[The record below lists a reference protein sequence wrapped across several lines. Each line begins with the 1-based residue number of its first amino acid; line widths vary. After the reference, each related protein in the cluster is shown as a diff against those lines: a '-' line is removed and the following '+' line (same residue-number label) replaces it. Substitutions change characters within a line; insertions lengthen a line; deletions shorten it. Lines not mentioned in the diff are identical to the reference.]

1 LLSAVNSSWIDH
13 IDAMDQLRKGIVL
26 RAYAQVDPVIAY
38 KQEGHEM
45 FEEMIYRIQKYTVAR
60 LLKTEW
66 VFEKPKVAEAGEMMS
81 IPMRAPKPA
90 TQPAAQPATQAAE
103 QPAAQP
109 AEQPA
114 EEENKQ

>member
-1 LLSAVNSSWIDH
+1 
-13 IDAMDQLRKGIVL
+13 
-26 RAYAQVDPVIAY
+26 
-38 KQEGHEM
+38 M

-66 VFEKPKVAEAGEMMS
+66 VFEKPKVAEAGEIMS

-90 TQPAAQPATQAAE
+90 TQPAAQPA
-103 QPAAQP
+103 AQP
-109 AEQPA
+109 AEQSA